1 MTISISL
8 QERYANDWA
17 VFGEIERR
25 HGLIDSSLTLN
36 DRHLLER
43 MKALS
48 DRPSSDPP
56 AGTPITPY
64 LSGFSYDRWYVLM
77 RTFSDPTATRG
88 GMVRSFC
95 LLLPIDRLTS
105 IDDLSIPID
114 YLPATNSTPNEWNS
128 WNGKDRVTISNI
140 NSDEILSERKPAD
153 IANLTPL
160 SIRLGL
166 IIALLEN
173 NLPVIWTDS
182 QDNFEMVLTSIWALL
197 PPALR
202 SILRFGR
209 SYSPNDLGQPQPHFV
224 TTPNN
229 AVSRWNQTGIF
240 QLVDRQPNSRAQSF
254 LLGDSSA
261 NSLGEFLSSLPIANE
276 FNKLNMADTCLTAIE
291 AVETGELSS
300 AITAARLIE
309 ELAPE
314 SYQAQELKI
323 SLVNT
328 LENIIQTGD
337 TKDIIRFSNL
347 SLNAFANVHE
357 RLRNSLT
364 ARIKSDFTTFHN
376 IDQKLVE
383 LAFNEVTA
391 SWWKIAVSGEVI
403 EQVSK
408 LSPEL
413 AINLWNWWLNNPS
426 LVVYLKN
433 YLPNNADRL
442 LYETAPKIIEKKSAN
457 SILKIFSDDL
467 NSESISF
474 PRLLTYLR
482 VMSRLPNDHVL
493 QMCLDRSLNDVE
505 IALNIF
511 RQCVGNRVFL
521 DLALTASDERIHT
534 EAGVCCF
541 HEPNLLNQI
550 VPSNVSWRTIWLA
563 AIRSGAD
570 PLAGINRPQ
579 EVIATVLDELLLGE
593 NINPNL
599 LISLSFT
606 RAANLID
613 YSSRP
618 NIWSRLTSDAK
629 SGFLEATTKG
639 VLDCWRD
646 NSYFQLEPELVQSIL
661 KPGYL
666 SEAARQSDR
675 SLSKMTSNYIKF
687 LLVQQGN
694 ILNAEEIVKILYQ
707 YTLAISDIEVRQF
720 AEWIRT
726 NHWTQIAETA
736 FDYYKKR
743 KSSIIF
749 HAITEHTL
757 NILPG
762 LKQRQ
767 AAIELKLTT
776 KQIDMYQN
784 EKLGASS
791 NRKYINTESGAIKYY
806 NTTHIANQISAGK
819 LSIDDQNILIDII
832 ADLGFAS
839 SNYAE
844 LFRDWLHRADLPKEW
859 IMSFGQWPNDIRIA
873 ARQLITWAESKGMH
887 PQDHDFSTLG
897 SILNVLISGET
908 GFDKAS
914 LITGVIVRYNLIY
927 NEDLLNEIII
937 KYQASQ

>member
-77 RTFSDPTATRG
+77 RTFLDPTAARG

-128 WNGKDRVTISNI
+128 WNGKDRVTIGNV
-140 NSDEILSERKPAD
+140 NSDGILSERKPAD

-166 IIALLEN
+166 IVALLEN

-182 QDNFEMVLTSIWALL
+182 QDDFEMALTSIWALL

-202 SILRFGR
+202 GILRFGR

-229 AVSRWNQTGIF
+229 AVSRWNQAEIF
-240 QLVDRQPNSRAQSF
+240 QPVDKQPNSRAQSF
-254 LLGDSSA
+254 LLGDSLA
-261 NSLGEFLSSLPIANE
+261 NSLREFLSSLPIKNE
-276 FNKLNMADTCLTAIE
+276 FNKLNMADTCLAAIE

-300 AITAARLIE
+300 AITAARLVV

-314 SYQAQELKI
+314 QYQAKELKI
-323 SLVNT
+323 NLVNT
-328 LENIIQTGD
+328 LENILETGD
-337 TKDIIRFSNL
+337 VKDIIRFSNL
-347 SLNAFANVHE
+347 SLNAFANSQK
-357 RLRNSLT
+357 RLQNSLI
-364 ARIKSDFTTFHN
+364 ARVKSDFAIFHN
-376 IDQKLVE
+376 IDQKLIE
-383 LAFNEVTA
+383 LAFNEATA
-391 SWWKIAVSGEVI
+391 SWWKIAISGVVI

-413 AINLWNWWLNNPS
+413 GINLWDWWLNNPN
-426 LVVYLKN
+426 LVTHLKK
-433 YLPNNADRL
+433 YLPNNADLL
-442 LYETAPKIIEKKSAN
+442 LYKTAPKILEEKSAN
-457 SILKIFSDDL
+457 SLLKVFSNDL
-467 NSESISF
+467 NAESNSF

-482 VMSRLPNDHVL
+482 VMSRLPNEQIL
-493 QMCLDRSLNDVE
+493 QMCLDRSLNDAE
-505 IALNIF
+505 TALNIF
-511 RQCVGNRVFL
+511 RQSIGDRVFL
-521 DLALTASDERIHT
+521 DLALTASDERILT
-534 EAGVCCF
+534 EAGICCF
-541 HEPNLLNQI
+541 QKPSLLNQI

-563 AIRSGAD
+563 AIQAGAD
-570 PLAGINRPQ
+570 PLAGIDRPQ

-599 LISLSFT
+599 LIRLSST
-606 RAANLID
+606 RAANLIN

-618 NIWSRLTSDAK
+618 NIWSKLSSDAK
-629 SGFLEATTKG
+629 NGFLEVTTKG

-646 NSYFQLEPELVQSIL
+646 NSDFQLEPELVQSML

-666 SEAARQSDR
+666 SEATRQSDR
-675 SLSKMTSNYIKF
+675 GLSKMISNYIRF
-687 LLVQQGN
+687 LILQQGN
-694 ILNAEEIVKILYQ
+694 NLNAEEVVKIFYE
-707 YTLAISDIEVRQF
+707 YTLIISNIEIRQF
-720 AEWIRT
+720 AEWIRA
-726 NHWTQIAETA
+726 NHWVEIAEMA

-743 KSSIIF
+743 KNNDLLHTIV
-749 HAITEHTL
+749 EHTQ
-757 NILPG
+757 NILPV
-762 LKQRQ
+762 LKQLQ
-767 AAIELKLTT
+767 ATIELKITTNQTDLYQNDKSEKITSREYIITEDTT
-776 KQIDMYQN
+776 KSCGIVQN
-784 EKLGASS
+784 NYISS
-791 NRKYINTESGAIKYY
+791 E
-806 NTTHIANQISAGK
+806 K
-819 LSIDDQNILIDII
+819 LSIDDQNILVDIM

-844 LFRDWLHRADLPKEW
+844 LFKDWLQRADLPKEW
-859 IMSFGQWPNDIRIA
+859 VMNFGQWPNDIRIS
-873 ARQLITWAESKGMH
+873 ARQLITWAEAKGTN
-887 PQDHDFSTLG
+887 PNNSDFYTLG
-897 SILNVLISGET
+897 SILNVLISGEV
-908 GFDKAS
+908 GLDKS
-914 LITGVIVRYNLIY
+914 STIIGMIVRYKLIHDK
-927 NEDLLNEIII
+927 DLLNEIII
-937 KYQASQ
+937 KYQASK